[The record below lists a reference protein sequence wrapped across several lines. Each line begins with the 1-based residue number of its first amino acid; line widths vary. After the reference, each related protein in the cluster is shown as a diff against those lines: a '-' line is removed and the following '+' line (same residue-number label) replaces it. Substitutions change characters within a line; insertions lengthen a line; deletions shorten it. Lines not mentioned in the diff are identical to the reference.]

1 MKSPIQLT
9 QDTINIID
17 KQLNSLGEIQIKLN
31 SMKRELEIQKSKV
44 IKNQDNII
52 RDTRTASPL
61 KQNTPRKK

>member
-31 SMKRELEIQKSKV
+31 SMRRELEIQKSKV